1 MNTLS
6 NNYTKIFISLIISL
20 LLFILVF
27 KFQTQYNQQL
37 NQKIKI
43 SAETL
48 YTDQNK
54 ILDDVKQVVLSGN
67 HHEISSLEN
76 ELEKM
81 SHIESAE
88 IYFSVNGEVSLS
100 YYEFKPVVRVFNSEN
115 QSYYLDHNCR
125 RIPLSEKYTADLIL
139 FTGFTENIQDHL
151 IFNLA
156 KKIISNKFLSNQVS
170 EVFINELS
178 EAFFIPVIGNHKIKL
193 GSFNSLE
200 SLEVKIKKI
209 MTFYDKIIPK
219 HGWEKYS
226 EINLEYQNQIICLKN
241 D

>member
-27 KFQTQYNQQL
+27 KFQTQYNQKL
-37 NQKIKI
+37 NQKIKV

-48 YTDQNK
+48 YTDKNK
-54 ILDDVKQVVLSGN
+54 ILDDVKQILLTGN
-67 HHEISSLEN
+67 HREISSLEN

-100 YYEFKPVVRVFNSEN
+100 YYEFEPVVRVFNSEN
-115 QSYYLDHNCR
+115 QSYYLDSNCK
-125 RIPLSEKYTADLIL
+125 RIPLSEKYTADIIL
-139 FTGFTENIQDHL
+139 FTGYTENIKDDL
-151 IFNLA
+151 ILNLA
-156 KKIISNKFLSNQVS
+156 KKINSNKFLSNQVS
-170 EVFINELS
+170 EVFVNETS
-178 EAFFIPVIGNHKIKL
+178 EAFFIPVLGNHKIKL
-193 GSFNSLE
+193 GSFNNLE
-200 SLEVKIKKI
+200 IKIKKM

>member
-54 ILDDVKQVVLSGN
+54 ILDDVKQIVFTAN
-67 HHEISSLEN
+67 HQEISSLEN

-100 YYEFKPVVRVFNSEN
+100 YYEFEPVVRVFNSEN
-115 QSYYLDHNCR
+115 QSYYLDQNCKS
-125 RIPLSEKYTADLIL
+125 IPLSEKYTADLIL
-139 FTGFTENIQDHL
+139 FTGFTENVKDHL
-151 IFNLA
+151 ILNLA
-156 KKIISNKFLSNQVS
+156 KKINSNKFLSNQVS
-170 EVFINELS
+170 EVFINESS

-193 GSFNSLE
+193 GSFNN
-200 SLEVKIKKI
+200 LEVKIKKM

>member
-6 NNYTKIFISLIISL
+6 NNYTKIFISLIISF

-54 ILDDVKQVVLSGN
+54 ILDDVKQIVLSGN
-67 HHEISSLEN
+67 HYEISSLEN

-88 IYFSVNGEVSLS
+88 IYFSVNGDVSLS
-100 YYEFKPVVRVFNSEN
+100 YYEFKPLVRVFNSEN
-115 QSYYLDHNCR
+115 QSYYLDHNCK

-139 FTGFTENIQDHL
+139 FTGFTENIEDHL
-151 IFNLA
+151 MLNLA

-170 EVFINELS
+170 EVFINESS

-193 GSFNSLE
+193 GSFNN
-200 SLEVKIKKI
+200 LEVKIKKM

>member
-81 SHIESAE
+81 SHIENAE

-115 QSYYLDHNCR
+115 QSYYLDHNCK

>member
-27 KFQTQYNQQL
+27 KFQTQYNQKL

-48 YTDQNK
+48 YTDKNK
-54 ILDDVKQVVLSGN
+54 ILDDVKQIVLTGN
-67 HHEISSLEN
+67 HREISSLEN

-100 YYEFKPVVRVFNSEN
+100 YYEFEPVVRVFNSEN
-115 QSYYLDHNCR
+115 QSYYLDSNCK
-125 RIPLSEKYTADLIL
+125 RIPLSEKYTADIIL
-139 FTGFTENIQDHL
+139 FTGYTENIKDDL
-151 IFNLA
+151 ILNLA
-156 KKIISNKFLSNQVS
+156 KKINSNKFLSNQVS
-170 EVFINELS
+170 EVFVNETS
-178 EAFFIPVIGNHKIKL
+178 EAFFIPVLGNHKIKL
-193 GSFNSLE
+193 GSFNNLE
-200 SLEVKIKKI
+200 IKIKKM